1 MYLLDLASL
10 TVLASC
16 SVSLW
21 TIRVA
26 LTARGRRRAAAVA
39 ASIEAVTFVVAF
51 GRALDSLDSPIR
63 MAAYGLGV
71 GAGTLLGLAAEQRF
85 ETARAR
91 AQRST
96 SGSSDGTAPSAV
108 SATSPESSA
117 SQCCA
122 T

>member
-39 ASIEAVTFVVAF
+39 ASIEAVTIVVAF
-51 GRALDSLDSPIR
+51 G
-63 MAAYGLGV
+63 
-71 GAGTLLGLAAEQRF
+71 
-85 ETARAR
+85 
-91 AQRST
+91 
-96 SGSSDGTAPSAV
+96 
-108 SATSPESSA
+108 
-117 SQCCA
+117 
-122 T
+122 